1 MNKPIRDLI
10 AEWMSATA
18 AGEPSRLLGL
28 MDEDVVFLTPGQPPM
43 RGRDRFVAGLEAALA
58 QIRIDAT
65 SEVQEVQVAGE
76 LAYCW
81 NHLEVTVTPLQG
93 GEPGRRSGYTLT
105 VLRKLS
111 DGRWVISRDAN
122 LLTAE
127 PARRGM
133 ESAVPAFRVANV
145 ARSMAWYRDVLGFAA
160 DPFGPPGDPSF
171 AILRRDGAELMLQKI
186 RGCRGIPFRSEGGR
200 GLGRLHPGR

>member
-1 MNKPIRDLI
+1 
-10 AEWMSATA
+10 
-18 AGEPSRLLGL
+18 
-28 MDEDVVFLTPGQPPM
+28 M
-43 RGRDRFVAGLEAALA
+43 RGRDRFVASLKAALA

-65 SEVQEVQVAGE
+65 SEVQEVQIAGD

-81 NHLEVTVTPLQG
+81 NHLEVTVTPLKG

-145 ARSMAWYRDVLGFAA
+145 RGPWPGTATYSASRRTL
-160 DPFGPPGDPSF
+160 GPPADPSF
-171 AILRRDGAELMLQKI
+171 AILAATG
-186 RGCRGIPFRSEGGR
+186 PS
-200 GLGRLHPGR
+200 